1 MISIVQRSPT
11 IAVDRATGHKVSP
24 TSPHFDIV
32 SYSLFFSYPLDDMI
46 FIVIWSVVKAAQGG
60 VGFASRF

>member
-1 MISIVQRSPT
+1 
-11 IAVDRATGHKVSP
+11 VSP
-24 TSPHFDIV
+24 SSPHFDIV

-60 VGFASRF
+60 GGFASRF